1 MTKITFSPA
10 QELVVHEVVAMERDD
25 LLRERITPSGSMPLY
40 WCNGILFGFS
50 SVPMTEEIVREYLR
64 GKIHWLE
71 VHFARMDKHVPALSF
86 ESEEYKATMSV
97 RIVDTSASLLHSEF
111 VSWLKENVKD
121 TSKTNAKKR

>member
-1 MTKITFSPA
+1 MIKITFSPA

-25 LLRERITPSGSMPLY
+25 LLRERITPSGNMPLY

-71 VHFARMDKHVPALSF
+71 VHFARMDKHVPSMAF
-86 ESEEYKATMSV
+86 ESEEYKATMNV
-97 RIVDTSASLLHSEF
+97 RIIDTSASMLHTEF
-111 VSWLKENVKD
+111 VNWLKENVKE
-121 TSKTNAKKR
+121 TAKANAKKR